1 MTNLDQFESVF
12 KSADKAVYKYDRPTF
27 DRVLLVTDLNKAD
40 AAGIADRVR
49 SFLTVIDEAGTR
61 WNTLYGD
68 DFGSVQAL
76 LENIEK
82 LKPDLIITY
91 RHLHSEA
98 WKWPHSLGEYLDV
111 MTQATSVPV
120 MVLPHPDAQWALPH
134 SINDTD
140 RVMAITNHL
149 TGDNQLVNMA
159 VTFTKPGGT
168 CWLTHVENQPVF
180 KRYMDAVSK
189 IPGIDTD
196 VAREALGEQ
205 LLKEPRD
212 FIAAC
217 RVAIDAQGLPIR
229 IEEVVA
235 MGRQVD
241 EYGELI
247 AKREIDLLVLHTK
260 DDDQLAMHGA
270 AYALAVELRGI
281 PLLML

>member
-49 SFLTVIDEAGTR
+49 SFLTAIDEADTR
-61 WNTLYGD
+61 WDTLYGD

-91 RHLHSEA
+91 RHLHSET

-120 MVLPHPDAQWALPH
+120 MVLPHPDAQRALPH
-134 SINDTD
+134 TINDTD
-140 RVMAITNHL
+140 RVMAITSHL

-159 VTFTKPGGT
+159 VTFTKPSGT
-168 CWLTHVENQPVF
+168 CWLTHVENQPVLE
-180 KRYMDAVSK
+180 RYMDAVSK

>member
-98 WKWPHSLGEYLDV
+98 
-111 MTQATSVPV
+111 
-120 MVLPHPDAQWALPH
+120 
-134 SINDTD
+134 
-140 RVMAITNHL
+140 
-149 TGDNQLVNMA
+149 
-159 VTFTKPGGT
+159 
-168 CWLTHVENQPVF
+168 
-180 KRYMDAVSK
+180 
-189 IPGIDTD
+189 
-196 VAREALGEQ
+196 
-205 LLKEPRD
+205 
-212 FIAAC
+212 
-217 RVAIDAQGLPIR
+217 
-229 IEEVVA
+229 
-235 MGRQVD
+235 
-241 EYGELI
+241 
-247 AKREIDLLVLHTK
+247 
-260 DDDQLAMHGA
+260 
-270 AYALAVELRGI
+270 
-281 PLLML
+281 

>member
-61 WNTLYGD
+61 WDTLYGD

-120 MVLPHPDAQWALPH
+120 MVLPHPDAQRALPH

-149 TGDNQLVNMA
+149 TGDNRLVNMA
-159 VTFTKPGGT
+159 VAFTELNGT
-168 CWLTHVENQPVF
+168 CWLTHVESQPVF
-180 KRYMDAVSK
+180 ERYMDAVSK

>member
-49 SFLTVIDEAGTR
+49 SFLTAIDEAGTR
-61 WNTLYGD
+61 WDTLYGD
-68 DFGSVQAL
+68 DFVSVQAL

-120 MVLPHPDAQWALPH
+120 MVLPHPDAQRALPH

-217 RVAIDAQGLPIR
+217 RVVLEAQGLPIR